1 MAHMLDMSNGRAN
14 MAYVG
19 ETPWHGLGRA
29 LTKGQPIEIWA
40 KEAGMNFNIE
50 KSPLH
55 FNANGESS
63 LFPARVA
70 LYRSDNGAPLSI
82 MGEDYKIVQP
92 EQVLEFYR
100 DLVDAAG
107 FELETAGVLYSG
119 RRYWALAKTGDQM
132 RLLGQDEVRG
142 YLLLA
147 TSCDGS
153 LATTAKFTSVRVVC
167 QNTLSAATGDYNKGG
182 AKVPHNTVFDADRVK
197 RELGVVHEA
206 WAEFARNV
214 EVLAARKVTQKEAV
228 QWLVKT
234 FGDADKPVDEQ
245 DEAAA
250 RFMQKIWDCVRNS
263 PGSNLRSAN
272 GTAWGLVNGA
282 TYYYDHMRSTR
293 SLDARFDRGQFG
305 DGAAKKELAFTNALE
320 LAA

>member
-1 MAHMLDMSNGRAN
+1 MAHMIDMSNGRAN

-19 ETPWHGLGRA
+19 ETPWHGLGRV

-55 FNANGESS
+55 FSANGESA

-132 RLLGQDEVRG
+132 RLLGQDEMRG

-167 QNTLSAATGDYNKGG
+167 QNTLSAATGTYNKGG
-182 AKVPHNTVFDADRVK
+182 VKVPHSTVFDADRVK

-214 EVLAARKVTQKEAV
+214 EVLASRKVTQKEAV

-263 PGSNLRSAN
+263 PGANLRSAN